1 MNMGD
6 DIAGAV
12 VQVSTTAVEE
22 AAHVT
27 TSVIEAIFK
36 FLHYMAELDR
46 EKRRQ
51 KTDVTNKEI
60 TELKGG
66 KVQIK
71 DLMSHCRETG
81 EQLVTSEI
89 GMTKDDMQYINSKAK
104 SYGIPIAFRNEK
116 GKDNIYASIR
126 KSDLPLYKKC
136 LLELD
141 KEKLATRPQEL
152 SNFKCKEWEIPFINA
167 ELKQHDLSAQF
178 AQTKDGEFF
187 AMYESRDAK
196 AIEIA
201 RSEFVRKAQ
210 EVESNIEFDKD
221 EKGFFIIR
229 DKISG
234 RTHTFDENPDK
245 KSISRELEKQFGY
258 DKNKA
263 NIAAQKFGKEMLTG
277 EEKTK
282 YFSDDVKSNFSYVS
296 KVSWKD
302 ENILAKAYDCYY
314 VTPKEDGVSRIVF
327 QKDDGSFAILNPPR
341 QTKAI
346 MRDILKK
353 QLGIT
358 DIKELNA
365 LIAKAE
371 HVSKVNAQYRK
382 VFGNNEDLHVHD
394 ASFTKEAFDMSDPAV
409 VSGMLRTDEA
419 GNTFAKAQP
428 IDSISTEIERKGI
441 DHFKIRST
449 ALSTETDQNGQQHSV
464 PQMQQ
469 LVLSFSNKKAAIEE
483 LKEMYISQGVPESAA
498 KDMAKSVYRKA
509 ELQNAEPVIAIEQT
523 KDANIALISGN
534 KRVVVSASDRDKAI
548 ETISKEYGIPESDA
562 VTIMEKA
569 DEIVVTSSNEH
580 IANYGVVKEMT
591 REQFI
596 AAGLIKNDN
605 NGTVNNSY
613 LVSSYTQNEN
623 NGDQSWDNDEYL
635 LSKDNHYYL
644 FHDSGYDSK
653 VDKFYEVSAEKATE
667 FVSEHGILSNNV
679 ESTVAISNNDISFDT
694 AMQNGHEFHPE
705 GNILSNGVDKL
716 GDKLDDVV
724 DEIEEATSRGGR

>member
-12 VQVSTTAVEE
+12 VQVSATAVEE

-27 TSVIEAIFK
+27 TSVLAAIYK

-60 TELKGG
+60 TELKSG
-66 KVQIK
+66 KVPIK
-71 DLMSHCRETG
+71 ELMSHCRETG

-89 GMTKDDMQYINSKAK
+89 GMTKDDMQYINAKAK
-104 SYGIPIAFRNEK
+104 SYGIPISFRNEK

-210 EVESNIEFDKD
+210 EVEKNIELTKD
-221 EKGFFIIR
+221 EKGFFTIK

-234 RTHTFDENPDK
+234 KTHIFDNNPDK
-245 KSISRELEKQFGY
+245 KSISRYLEKHFGY

-263 NIAAQKFGKEMLTG
+263 DIAAQKFGKEMLAG
-277 EEKTK
+277 EERRK
-282 YFSDDVKSNFSYVS
+282 YFSDDVKSSFSYVS

-341 QTKAI
+341 QTKAT
-346 MRDILKK
+346 MRKILGK

-371 HVSKVNAQYRK
+371 HVSKVNAKYRS

-394 ASFTKEAFDMSDPAV
+394 VSFTREAFNMSDPV
-409 VSGMLRTDEA
+409 VASGMIRTDES
-419 GNTFAKAQP
+419 GNTFSKTQP
-428 IDSISTEIERKGI
+428 IDSISTEIARKDI
-441 DHFKIRST
+441 DHFEIRST
-449 ALSTETDQNGQQHSV
+449 ALATETDQNGQQHSV
-464 PQMQQ
+464 PQMQH
-469 LVLSFSNKKAAIEE
+469 LILSFSNKKAALEE

-498 KDMAKSVYRKA
+498 KDMAKNVYRKA
-509 ELQNAEPVIAIEQT
+509 ELQNSEPVIAIELT
-523 KDANIALISGN
+523 KDANIALSSGN
-534 KRVVVSASDRDKAI
+534 KRIVVSASDRDEAI
-548 ETISKEYGIPESDA
+548 ETISKEYGIPKIDA
-562 VTIMEKA
+562 QTIMEKA
-569 DEIVVTSSNEH
+569 DEVVVTSNKDKTINIVTSNNEEET
-580 IANYGVVKEMT
+580 ISASDNELIPVVTSNKD
-591 REQFI
+591 
-596 AAGLIKNDN
+596 KNINIVTSN
-605 NGTVNNSY
+605 NGETDVAT
-613 LVSSYTQNEN
+613 SS
-623 NGDQSWDNDEYL
+623 
-635 LSKDNHYYL
+635 
-644 FHDSGYDSK
+644 
-653 VDKFYEVSAEKATE
+653 
-667 FVSEHGILSNNV
+667 
-679 ESTVAISNNDISFDT
+679 NDISLDIT
-694 AMQNGHEFHPE
+694 LQNGHEYHPE
-705 GNILSNGVDKL
+705 GNILSNASDKISE
-716 GDKLDDVV
+716 KLDDVA
-724 DEIEEATSRGGR
+724 DDMIDKIEETASRGGR

>member
-51 KTDVTNKEI
+51 KTDVTNKGI

-89 GMTKDDMQYINSKAK
+89 GMTKDDMQYINAKAK

-126 KSDLPLYKKC
+126 KSDLPMYKKC

-152 SNFKCKEWEIPFINA
+152 SNFKCKEWEIPFINE

-302 ENILAKAYDCYY
+302 ESILAKAYDCYY

-341 QTKAI
+341 QTKAA
-346 MRDILKK
+346 MRNILGK
-353 QLGIT
+353 QLGISN
-358 DIKELNA
+358 IKELNA

-371 HVSKVNAQYRK
+371 HVSKVNAKYRS

-419 GNTFAKAQP
+419 GNTYAKAQP
-428 IDSISTEIERKGI
+428 IDSISTEIARKDI
-441 DHFKIRST
+441 DHFEIRST

-464 PQMQQ
+464 SQMQQ
-469 LVLSFSNKKAAIEE
+469 LVLSFSNKKTAIEE

-569 DEIVVTSSNEH
+569 DEIVVTNSNEE
-580 IANYGVVKEMT
+580 I
-591 REQFI
+591 
-596 AAGLIKNDN
+596 
-605 NGTVNNSY
+605 TVAT
-613 LVSSYTQNEN
+613 SS
-623 NGDQSWDNDEYL
+623 
-635 LSKDNHYYL
+635 
-644 FHDSGYDSK
+644 
-653 VDKFYEVSAEKATE
+653 
-667 FVSEHGILSNNV
+667 NV
-679 ESTVAISNNDISFDT
+679 ESAITASNNEGTVVATSSNDISFDT

-705 GNILSNGVDKL
+705 GNILSNGTDKL

-724 DEIEEATSRGGR
+724 DEIEETTSRGGR